1 MRKNILVKLGLI
13 VTTCLTGFSIYK
25 YNENIIEKN
34 DSSTIEDLIKDTNF
48 KLDFKNINE
57 LEFAIQDSTIDIENN
72 KLIKSF
78 YKNNKFNIYT
88 NDSNKV
94 SAISFTTNLT
104 EFSNDDVEYIQKI
117 YNFIFSNISHYLFE
131 KTEDM
136 IQNIQTEEYISSN
149 KGLINDKGYTTE
161 TINLSDTSEL
171 KFTNYYKNINNE
183 IKAYKITIDILQG
196 SKY

>member
-1 MRKNILVKLGLI
+1 MKKKILVKLGLI
-13 VTTCLTGFSIYK
+13 ATTCLIGFSIYR
-25 YNENIIEKN
+25 YNENNIEKN

-57 LEFAIQDSTIDIENN
+57 LEFAIQDSTIDIPNN
-72 KLIKSF
+72 KLIKTF

-88 NDSNKV
+88 DDSNKV

-104 EFSNDDVEYIQKI
+104 EFNNDDVEYIQKI
-117 YNFIFSNISHYLFE
+117 YNFIFNNISHYLFD
-131 KTEDM
+131 KTDAM
-136 IQNIQTEEYISSN
+136 IQNIQSLEYISNN
-149 KGLINDKGYTTE
+149 KHSIIDNGYTIE
-161 TINLSDTSEL
+161 TISLNHTSEL